1 MDKYLLQLIKLFEPE
16 TSHFLTIQLLKFFAF
31 TINQK
36 KNDPILNC
44 SVAGLKLINPIG
56 LAAGFDK
63 NAEVI
68 NAIQRLGFGLIECGT
83 TTIRPQYG
91 NVKPRVFR
99 LIEDQGLV
107 NRLGFNNKGIDN
119 FLRNFNKRKKNGS
132 IVGINIG
139 PNRDS
144 DDFINDYVTLF
155 DKTYS
160 EGDYLTINL
169 SSPNTQ
175 GLRDIQKIESLDTL
189 TQELKSVRDSKLN
202 KKNIFLK
209 IDPDSSE
216 QDYDNIINIV
226 YKNNIDGL
234 IISNTSIKRSPN
246 LKSKFSSEE
255 GGLSG
260 EPIREKSNEVLR
272 KIAIKTKGE
281 IALIGVG
288 GISNAADV
296 YQKIKYGASAV
307 QLYTALTFEGAQ
319 LIEVIK
325 RELVHYLKR
334 DKFENIEQAIG
345 SEIKS

>member
-16 TSHFLTIQLLKFFAF
+16 TSHFLTIQVLKFFAF
-31 TINQK
+31 TVNHK

-68 NAIQRLGFGLIECGT
+68 NAMQRLGFGLIECGT

-260 EPIREKSNEVLR
+260 KPIREKSNEVLR
-272 KIAIKTKGE
+272 KIATKTKGE

-319 LIEVIK
+319 LVEAIK
-325 RELVHYLKR
+325 RDLALYLKR
-334 DKFENIEQAIG
+334 DKFVNIEQAIG
-345 SEIKS
+345 SEI